1 VRSFAKRSFV
11 TRVSNVAARTTLIG
25 AVLVVVAGGGASF
38 ALIAQPAAATTQPAA
53 ATAQTSAT
61 TVSAQIV
68 AFAASEA
75 GVPYCDDGG
84 GIHGP
89 SHGNVNEAGCGP
101 RVKGFDCMS
110 LVQYAVY
117 QATGIALPSNGS
129 QPKGVG
135 TIIPKAKTLAGDMAV
150 LRPGDAVY
158 WGGSGLDGFVHS
170 GIYAG
175 GGKVWDAV
183 DVNQPV
189 QKHTMAHLST
199 IYTYDGAIRYG
210 SHRSPNAAG
219 ATTTTKAP

>member
-1 VRSFAKRSFV
+1 M
-11 TRVSNVAARTTLIG
+11 
-25 AVLVVVAGGGASF
+25 VLA
-38 ALIAQPAAATTQPAA
+38 TQPAA
-53 ATAQTSAT
+53 ASTS
-61 TVSAQIV
+61 TVGAQIA

-75 GVPYCDDGG
+75 GVPYCDGGG

-117 QATGIALPSNGS
+117 QATGIALPSDGS

-135 TIIPKAKTLAGDMAV
+135 TIIPKAKTLVGDMAV

-158 WGGSGLDGFVHS
+158 WGGSGIDGFAHS

-175 GGKVWDAV
+175 DGKVWDAV
-183 DVNQPV
+183 DVKQPV
-189 QKHTMAHLST
+189 QEHTMAHLST
-199 IYTYDGAIRYG
+199 IYAYDGAIRY
-210 SHRSPNAAG
+210 SLRRPPHPAG
-219 ATTTTKAP
+219 ATTTLKAP